1 MKHSLTSGMAAV
13 LLGGCALTPSADQSV
28 GTNVEMSKSG
38 QTRPLARPL
47 TLNTDIKAVPVA
59 ARTVEEFD
67 TTTAEQRSEAVA
79 GATGVGGENDLGRTV
94 ASLGSPTEPGFWL
107 KTPLVSKPSKGRV
120 VYPATGK
127 SVSVD
132 LIPIEG
138 PKTAGSRMSL
148 PAMRL
153 IEAPLT
159 GLPEVQVFRVSG

>member
-1 MKHSLTSGMAAV
+1 M
-13 LLGGCALTPSADQSV
+13 TPSADQSV